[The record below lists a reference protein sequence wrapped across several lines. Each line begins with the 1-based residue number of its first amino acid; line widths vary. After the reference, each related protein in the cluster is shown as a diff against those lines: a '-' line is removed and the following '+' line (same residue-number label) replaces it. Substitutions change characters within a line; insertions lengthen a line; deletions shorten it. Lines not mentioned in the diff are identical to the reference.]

1 MNFDDDEEVVLDE
14 VIENIEWVD
23 LLKSLNNLYLKE
35 HLQRKRK

>member
-23 LLKSLNNLYLKE
+23 LLKSLNNLNLKE